1 MPDETTIDER
11 LRAVERAVT
20 DDEVAVADV
29 EDAATLTTRIDD
41 VEQRL
46 EALEATVAEVEAAV
60 TALRGYV
67 GEIEHVNA
75 EVEQTA
81 AAALAA
87 VERLDEAS
95 GAPPAIARVADEPP
109 VPDSAPPTGES
120 EDASL
125 ADRLGGLL

>member
-20 DDEVAVADV
+20 DDDVAVADV
-29 EDAATLTTRIDD
+29 DDAAALTVRLDD
-41 VEQRL
+41 VERRL
-46 EALEATVAEVEAAV
+46 DDLEATVAEVDAAV

-67 GEIEHVNA
+67 GEIGHVNA

-81 AAALAA
+81 SAALAA

-95 GAPPAIARVADEPP
+95 GAPPAIARVADEPR
-109 VPDSAPPTGES
+109 VPDAAPAPDES
-120 EDASL
+120 DDASFV
-125 ADRLGGLL
+125 DRLRGLL

>member
-20 DDEVAVADV
+20 DDDVAVADID
-29 EDAATLTTRIDD
+29 DAAALTSRLDD
-41 VEQRL
+41 VERRVDDL
-46 EALEATVAEVEAAV
+46 AATVAEVEAAV

-67 GEIEHVNA
+67 GEIEHVNS

-95 GAPPAIARVADEPP
+95 GAPPAIARVADEPA
-109 VPDSAPPTGES
+109 VPDAAPPTD
-120 EDASL
+120 EDEASVL
-125 ADRLGGLL
+125 DSVRGLL